1 MAALQRAVQQGL
13 TVVCTIHQPSRS
25 VFESFD
31 NLLLLRKGG
40 VCVYQ
45 GAISKISSYIES
57 IAPQL
62 KMEPDGNPADHV
74 LEVFCGNNDDAAD
87 WPQRYQSSS
96 MFQDVVDLYNK
107 GESTPGEDVTAI
119 VSKLAKVPWS
129 VQFYHL
135 LMRSLLAHWRTPS
148 YMAIRLWWTIVSN
161 LIVGL
166 VFLGAGK
173 DKNSPNGIQNV
184 LGALFF
190 FVNVA
195 TVPLLSAVVPLV
207 TERAIFYRETFSGT
221 YGKAAYGWAVQLA
234 EVPFNLS
241 FAIVAWLIFY
251 FTVGL
256 SLEGDRVIYFIL
268 MALAA
273 YWWLPAAG
281 QLLAFLS
288 PNIGSAVG
296 LGSLLLTLMQLTM
309 GFLIPANAIPP
320 WYIWSKKNIKLFC
333 AVFRHSKIHSL
344 PVTLTY
350 VFFFFKTSFTLSSF
364 ILYLGSLLD
373 QSVTVYPTGSNSQ

>member
-1 MAALQRAVQQGL
+1 MILKSGLDSSSTAVVVAALQRAAQQGL

-45 GAISKISSYIES
+45 GPISKISSYVEG

-62 KMEPDGNPADHV
+62 TTEKGDNPADNV

-87 WPQRYQSSS
+87 WVQQYSSS
-96 MFQDVVDLYNK
+96 YMFKDAL
-107 GESTPGEDVTAI
+107 ESYEAGTSSPGEDVTAL
-119 VSKLAKVPWS
+119 VSTLDACPWS
-129 VQFYHL
+129 VQLYYVL
-135 LMRSLLAHWRTPS
+135 TRSLLAHWRTPS
-148 YMAIRLWWTIVSN
+148 YMAIRLWWTVLSN
-161 LIVGL
+161 LVVGL
-166 VFLGAGK
+166 VFLGAGY
-173 DKNSPNGIQNV
+173 DDSPNSAQNV

-195 TVPLLSAVVPLV
+195 TVPLLSAVVPLI

-234 EVPFNLS
+234 ELPFNLS
-241 FAIVAWLIFY
+241 FAIVAWLVFY

-256 SLEGDRVIYFIL
+256 TSQADRIVYFIL
-268 MALAA
+268 MTLAA
-273 YWWLPAAG
+273 YWWIPATG

-296 LGSLLLTLMQLTM
+296 MGGLLLTVMQLTM

-320 WYIWSKKNIKLFC
+320 WYIWGKSFLQN
-333 AVFRHSKIHSL
+333 
-344 PVTLTY
+344 PV
-350 VFFFFKTSFTLSSF
+350 V
-364 ILYLGSLLD
+364 
-373 QSVTVYPTGSNSQ
+373 VAA